1 MRQTGS
7 TELVIFESHP
17 IQYRAPVYT
26 RLEELRPARIH
37 VVYGSDFSIQGY
49 RDPGFASSF
58 AWDSNLLQGYSHS
71 FLRQQQTKPLAGW
84 GSLDGQGIAVLLDRL
99 QPKAILLN
107 SLNYRFDHVAYLA
120 ALTRRLQVW
129 MRCET
134 QDQAFRRSGFKNV
147 LRSLY
152 YSALYSRVDRAFP
165 IGNLNRDHW
174 LRHGLKPKQLSH
186 ANYCTPNPL
195 AGCPSSQLQERRN
208 DLRNRL
214 GVLPSSHLV
223 AFFGKFIP
231 KKDPQLLFS
240 CIDDLQTANRNQL
253 ALVFVGNG
261 SLQVELQLMA
271 DRTNQQYGIQS
282 YFPGFINQQA
292 LPDWYLAAD
301 TVVLPSR
308 RMGETWGLVVN
319 EALQAGCNV
328 VVSDAVGCSADFGG
342 WPRMRV
348 IPEGSSVA
356 LAVALESLMSF
367 PRDFHWAEDGL
378 QAYSIESAAQALA
391 NALDALV

>member
-1 MRQTGS
+1 MQQAT
-7 TELVIFESHP
+7 TPDLVIFESHP
-17 IQYRAPVYT
+17 IQYRAPVYS
-26 RLEELRPARIH
+26 RLEQLQPARFH
-37 VVYGSDFSIQGY
+37 VAYGSDFSIQGY

-58 AWDSNLLQGYSHS
+58 AWDSNLLQGYSFS
-71 FLRQQQTKPLAGW
+71 FLRNQQTEPLGGW
-84 GSLDGQGIAVLLDRL
+84 GSLDGKGIAELLDRL

-120 ALTRRLQVW
+120 ALTRGLQVW

-134 QDQAFRRSGFKNV
+134 QDQAFRRSGLKNV
-147 LRSLY
+147 LRSMY
-152 YSALYSRVDRAFP
+152 YTTLYSRLDRAFP
-165 IGNLNRDHW
+165 IGSLSRDHW

-195 AGCPSSQLQERRN
+195 AGFPSSVLLERRN
-208 DLRNRL
+208 DLRDRL
-214 GVLPSSHLV
+214 DLLPSSHLV

-240 CIDDLQTANRNQL
+240 CIDHLQTDSRTHL
-253 ALVFVGNG
+253 SLVFVGSG
-261 SLQVELQLMA
+261 SLDAELHLMA
-271 DRTNQQYGIQS
+271 DRAKRDFGIQS

-328 VVSDAVGCSADFGG
+328 VVSDAVGCSADFGS
-342 WPRMRV
+342 WERVRV
-348 IPEGSSVA
+348 IPEGSCTA
-356 LAVALESLMSF
+356 LAIALESLSAL
-367 PRDFHWAEDGL
+367 PRDFHWANDLL
-378 QAYSIESAAQALA
+378 QSYSIDSAAQSLSTAMDDLA
-391 NALDALV
+391 

>member
-1 MRQTGS
+1 MGQTSS

-26 RLEELRPARIH
+26 SLEELRPARIH

-49 RDPGFASSF
+49 RDPGFASLF
-58 AWDSNLLQGYSHS
+58 AWDSNLLQGYSYS

-84 GSLDGQGIAVLLDRL
+84 GSLDGQGIAELLDRM

-120 ALTRRLQVW
+120 ALTKRLQVW

-134 QDQAFRRSGFKNV
+134 QDQAFSRSGFKNV

-152 YSALYSRVDRAFP
+152 YSAIYSKVDRAFP
-165 IGNLNRDHW
+165 IGSLNRDHW

-195 AGCPSSQLQERRN
+195 AGCQSSQLLERRN
-208 DLRNRL
+208 DLRDRL

-231 KKDPQLLFS
+231 KKNPQLLFS
-240 CIDDLQTANRNQL
+240 CIDHLQTSNRNQL

-261 SLQVELQLMA
+261 SLQADLQLMA
-271 DRTNQQYGIQS
+271 NRSSRHYGIQS

-342 WPRMRV
+342 WPRVRV
-348 IPEGSSVA
+348 IPEGSSAA
-356 LAVALESLMSF
+356 LAVALDSLMSF

-378 QAYSIESAAQALA
+378 QSYSIESAAQALA
-391 NALDALV
+391 NALDDLV